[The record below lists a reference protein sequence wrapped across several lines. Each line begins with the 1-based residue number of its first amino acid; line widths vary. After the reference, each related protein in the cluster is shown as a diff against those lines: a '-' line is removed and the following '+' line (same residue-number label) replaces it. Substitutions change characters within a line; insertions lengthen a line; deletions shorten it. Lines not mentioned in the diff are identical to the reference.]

1 MDSKC
6 WRRSPKTDTLRTI
19 RQPCNSRRLVLTLER
34 ATDKVRAI
42 SSAAIGRGDRNRR
55 AWTWATVRLMPQR
68 VPISPQWRMNFWAAG
83 ESDFDSSVISVCTEI
98 TVFRAICQDFCCG
111 TGRYFR
117 TSNLQVSHAARNLQA
132 FVE

>member
-6 WRRSPKTDTLRTI
+6 WRRSPKTETPRTI
-19 RQPCNSRRLVLTLER
+19 LQPCNSRIMVLTSER

-42 SSAAIGRGDRNRR
+42 SSAAMGRGDRNRR

-98 TVFRAICQDFCCG
+98 TVLRAICQALLVGIKKFTPD
-111 TGRYFR
+111 
-117 TSNLQVSHAARNLQA
+117 
-132 FVE
+132 VELA